1 MRNAAFVAFGLFLV
15 LLQSNLYPLFAPL
28 GINGATPS
36 LLLPLVIF
44 LGVHEPSMARGALL
58 ASALGYMLDLFAS
71 APIGLFAFVYP
82 AIWWLSRVVGVRLTA
97 QAVLTKFALAFLFA
111 LVESTLI
118 LILLAVF
125 GSDPQ
130 RPLEVSR
137 IIVAHATSTGIGA
150 VFVFRIAE
158 RLHQGTLVAQH
169 STEGGKA

>member
-1 MRNAAFVAFGLFLV
+1 MRNAAFLALGLFLV
-15 LLQSNLYPLFAPL
+15 LLQGNLYPLLSPL
-28 GINGATPS
+28 RIHGITPS

-44 LGVHEPSMARGALL
+44 LGVHELSMARGALL
-58 ASALGYMLDLFAS
+58 ASALGYMMDLFAS
-71 APIGLFAFVYP
+71 APIGLFAFIFT

-97 QAVLTKFALAFLFA
+97 QAVLTKFALAFMFS
-111 LVESTLI
+111 LVESILV

-137 IIVAHATSTGIGA
+137 VILPHATSTGLCSLL
-150 VFVFRIAE
+150 VFHVAQ

-169 STEGGKA
+169 AGETGPA

>member
-1 MRNAAFVAFGLFLV
+1 MRNAAFLALGLFLV
-15 LLQSNLYPLFAPL
+15 LIQGNLYPLLSPFDVHGL
-28 GINGATPS
+28 TPN

-44 LGVHEPSMARGALL
+44 LGVHELSMARGALL

-71 APIGLFAFVYP
+71 APIGLFAFVFT

-97 QAVLTKFALAFLFA
+97 QALLTKFALAFMFA
-111 LVESTLI
+111 LVESILI

-137 IIVAHATSTGIGA
+137 VILPHAASTGLCA
-150 VFVFRIAE
+150 LFVFRIAE
-158 RLHQGTLVAQH
+158 RLHQGTAVTQH
-169 STEGGKA
+169 SGEAGAP

>member
-1 MRNAAFVAFGLFLV
+1 MRNAAFIAFGLFLV
-15 LLQSNLYPLFAPL
+15 LLQSNLYPLLGPL
-28 GINGATPS
+28 GINGITPS
-36 LLLPLVIF
+36 LVLPLVIF

-58 ASALGYMLDLFAS
+58 ASGLGYMLDLFGS

-97 QAVLTKFALAFLFA
+97 QALLTKFALAFLFT

-137 IIVAHATSTGIGA
+137 IIVAHSTSTGVGA
-150 VFVFRIAE
+150 LFVFRIAE

-169 STEGGKA
+169 STEGNKA

>member
-1 MRNAAFVAFGLFLV
+1 MRNAAFLAFGLFLV
-15 LLQSNLYPLFAPL
+15 LLQGNLYPLL
-28 GINGATPS
+28 GVIGVHGATPS

-58 ASALGYMLDLFAS
+58 ASALGYMMDLFGS
-71 APIGLFAFVYP
+71 APIGLFSFVFP

-97 QAVLTKFALAFLFA
+97 QALLTKFALAFLFT

-137 IIVAHATSTGIGA
+137 VIVPHATSTGLCA
-150 VFVFRIAE
+150 LFVFRIAE

-169 STEGGKA
+169 TTEGGKA